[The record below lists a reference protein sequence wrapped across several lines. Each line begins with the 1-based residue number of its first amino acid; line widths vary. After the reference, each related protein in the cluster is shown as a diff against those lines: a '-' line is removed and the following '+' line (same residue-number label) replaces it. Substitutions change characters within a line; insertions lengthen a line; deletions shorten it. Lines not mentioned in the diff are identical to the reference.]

1 MSFLRVRAGVRGD
14 ISLKR
19 GSSALSLG
27 FHSYQKEVIKMCRDN
42 ERLMKGVDRAI
53 EVDDKLDLIGSIGA
67 SLFTVVFTFGMFFLW
82 LMGVG

>member
-1 MSFLRVRAGVRGD
+1 M
-14 ISLKR
+14 
-19 GSSALSLG
+19 G
-27 FHSYQKEVIKMCRDN
+27 FRSYQREVITMSRDN

>member
-1 MSFLRVRAGVRGD
+1 M
-14 ISLKR
+14 
-19 GSSALSLG
+19 G
-27 FHSYQKEVIKMCRDN
+27 FRSYQREVMTMSRDN
-42 ERLMKGVDRAI
+42 ERLMKGVDREI

>member
-1 MSFLRVRAGVRGD
+1 M
-14 ISLKR
+14 
-19 GSSALSLG
+19 G

-42 ERLMKGVDRAI
+42 ERLMKGVDREI
-53 EVDDKLDLIGSIGA
+53 EVDDELDLIGSIGA